1 MDSSLNEMN
10 QYLTFT
16 LGGEVFALDIGY
28 VREILD
34 DTNIT
39 KIPRTPP
46 SLRGVLNV
54 RGHAVP
60 VVDLRTKFGMSATE
74 MTVNTCVIITEVR
87 IDDDVTQVG
96 ALADTV
102 QEVLEIGPEDV
113 DPPPQMGTA
122 IATRFIRGIAKRD
135 NRFIIILDVN
145 RIFSAAELAAAQGG
159 LESAPVESATTST
172 TTAT

>member
-1 MDSSLNEMN
+1 MESSLNEMN

-16 LGGEVFALDIGY
+16 LGEEIFALDIGY

-34 DTNIT
+34 DTKIT

-60 VVDLRTKFGMSATE
+60 VVDLRLKFGMSATE

-87 IDDDVTQVG
+87 IENDVTQVG

-102 QEVLEIGPEDV
+102 QEVLEIEPADV
-113 DPPPQMGTA
+113 VPPPQMGTA
-122 IATRFIRGIAKRD
+122 IATRFIRGIARKD

-145 RIFSAAELAAAQGG
+145 RIFSAEELAAVQGV
-159 LESAPVESATTST
+159 LETAPTESV
-172 TTAT
+172 